1 MEPAMRY
8 KSIFDGP
15 KIIRFRRPKLS
26 LQQLNELTPGEF
38 HKTFENVIECW
49 PEAAIFCSALLP
61 FKSFVTLV
69 AAFENYLERLPA
81 DTKLKILRLYPDLAG
96 KMLDTNQLSEDSSN
110 EHASVGL
117 DNLSPEDK
125 RTLTDLNESY
135 KAKFGFPF
143 VVCVREA
150 SKFEVIL
157 RSVSERIH
165 HTAEQELAIALGEVK
180 KICRLRILQVVD
192 NL

>member
-1 MEPAMRY
+1 MILDLE
-8 KSIFDGP
+8 
-15 KIIRFRRPKLS
+15 RPKLS
-26 LQQLNELTPGEF
+26 LQQLNALPPAEF

-61 FKSFVTLV
+61 FKSFDAMI
-69 AAFENYLERLPA
+69 AAFENYLERLPG
-81 DTKLKILRLYPDLAG
+81 DTKLKILKLYPDLAG
-96 KMLDTNQLSEDSSN
+96 KMLDTNQLSEDSTI

-125 RTLTDLNESY
+125 KKLTDLNESY
-135 KAKFGFPF
+135 KIKFGFPF

-165 HTAEQELAIALGEVK
+165 HTVEQELEIALGEVK
-180 KICRLRILQVVD
+180 KICRLRILQLVD

>member
-1 MEPAMRY
+1 M
-8 KSIFDGP
+8 
-15 KIIRFRRPKLS
+15 RPKLS
-26 LQQLNELTPGEF
+26 LQQLNALQPAEF
-38 HKTFENVIECW
+38 HTTFENVIECW

-61 FKSFVTLV
+61 FKSFVSMI

-81 DTKLKILRLYPDLAG
+81 DSKLKILKLHPDLAG
-96 KMLDTNQLSEDSSN
+96 KMLDTNQLTEDSTS
-110 EHASVGL
+110 EQASVGL

-125 RTLTDLNESY
+125 KKLTDLNESY
-135 KAKFGFPF
+135 KTKFGFPF

-165 HTAEQELAIALGEVK
+165 HTVEQELEIALGEVK
-180 KICRLRILQVVD
+180 KICRLRILQLVD